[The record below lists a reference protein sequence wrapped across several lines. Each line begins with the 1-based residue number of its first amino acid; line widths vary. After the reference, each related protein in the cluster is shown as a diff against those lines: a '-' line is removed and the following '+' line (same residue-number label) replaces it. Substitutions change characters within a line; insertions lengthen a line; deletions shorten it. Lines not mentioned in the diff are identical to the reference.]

1 MIKRISTLLL
11 IAAVMFTF
19 AVPSGAQMKDDEVMK
34 YMDKAMSSGKSQ
46 GVIAKELAAKGLT
59 VEQFMSLKEQLESGA
74 IQTSA
79 SHTVS
84 ATDRTR
90 NMDTRLLEL
99 EFKAAVDSLA
109 GLDEDEFKVFGQS
122 IFANKNLNFAP
133 NLNIPTPSDYKLG
146 PGDEVIIDIWGSNE
160 ATIRQV
166 ISPDGFISIPDV
178 GLVSLNGMTVKEAD
192 SYLRKKMGRSYPVD
206 GENADSD
213 IKLTLGNIRTIHVN
227 VVGEVVNPGTYF
239 VSSLS
244 TVYNALYL
252 AGGVSEVG
260 SLREI
265 SLVRNNRKVASV
277 DLYDFIINGK
287 TAGDVVL
294 KDGDVITVPAYR
306 NIVDVAGKVKR
317 PMKYE
322 MKDGESVMT
331 ALEYSGGFT
340 GDAYKSNIRLIRRN
354 GVEYQLYTVDAA
366 RFGEFELMDG
376 DSLTVGQ
383 MVDRYENKVEIQGA
397 VYQPGAYQLGD
408 GISTVA
414 QLVRKAEGLKGD
426 AFVNRALLFREK
438 EDLTREVVAVDL
450 RAVLN
455 GTADDI
461 MLMRNDSLHV
471 SSIHDIKDIGT
482 ISIDGEVTLPGTY
495 AFVDNMTIE
504 DAILQAGGM
513 LESASTA
520 KIDIS
525 RRIKNQASQEE
536 PDSIGQSFTLTFKD
550 GYVVGGGKDFILEP
564 YDHISVRKSPGYFE
578 QISVTISGEVVFPGS
593 YALTHKNE
601 RISDLVKKA
610 GGVSSWAYVKGA
622 RLQRQMNEDEK
633 RRVES
638 ALDFLDSAKDSINVD
653 MIESANS
660 YYVGIDL
667 SKALA
672 NPGSEADLVL
682 REGDQLIVPEY
693 LNTVKISGNVMYPN
707 TVTYDPAF
715 LVKDYVEM
723 AGGYGYHS
731 KKSKAYIIYMN
742 GTVKRAR
749 KLSRNVIEPGC
760 EIVIPQKRQK
770 ESNIAEMLSIAT
782 TSSSVAT
789 MLATMGN
796 LVLSIVKSAN

>member
-1 MIKRISTLLL
+1 MLL
-11 IAAVMFTF
+11 IAAVMSAF

-34 YMDKAMSSGKSQ
+34 YMEKAMSSGKSQ

-59 VEQFMSLKEQLESGA
+59 AEQFMSLKEQLESGA

-84 ATDRTR
+84 AKDRTR
-90 NMDTRLLEL
+90 NMDMRLLEL

-667 SKALA
+667 TKALA

>member
-1 MIKRISTLLL
+1 MLV
-11 IAAVMFTF
+11 AAVMFTF

-34 YMDKAMSSGKSQ
+34 YMEKAMSSGKSQ

-59 VEQFMSLKEQLESGA
+59 AEQFMSLKEQLESGA

-79 SHTVS
+79 SHAAS

-109 GLDEDEFKVFGQS
+109 GLDEDKFKVFGQS

>member
-1 MIKRISTLLL
+1 ML

-34 YMDKAMSSGKSQ
+34 YMEKAMSSGKSQ

-59 VEQFMSLKEQLESGA
+59 AEQFMSLKEQLESGA

-84 ATDRTR
+84 AKDRTR

>member
-1 MIKRISTLLL
+1 MLL

>member
-11 IAAVMFTF
+11 IAAAMIAFS
-19 AVPSGAQMKDDEVMK
+19 VPAEAQVADDELVK
-34 YMDKAMSSGKSQ
+34 YVEKAMSSGRSQ
-46 GVIAKELAAKGLT
+46 SEIAKELASKG
-59 VEQFMSLKEQLESGA
+59 VSPEQFASLKAQLEGGDLRTA
-74 IQTSA
+74 A
-79 SHTVS
+79 SRTVP
-84 ATDRTR
+84 AADRTR
-90 NMDTRLLEL
+90 NMDMRLLEL
-99 EFKAAVDSLA
+99 EFNAAVDSLA
-109 GLDEDEFKVFGQS
+109 GLDKGRFKVFGQS
-122 IFANKNLNFAP
+122 IFSNKNLTFAP
-133 NLNIPTPSDYKLG
+133 NLNVPTPADYKLG

-160 ATIRQV
+160 ATIRQT
-166 ISPDGFISIPDV
+166 ISPDGFISIPNV

-192 SYLRKKMGRSYPVD
+192 SYLRKKMSRSYPVD
-206 GENADSD
+206 GEGADSD

-244 TVYNALYL
+244 TVYNALYI
-252 AGGVSEVG
+252 AGGINEVG

-265 SLVRNNRKVASV
+265 ALVRNNKKIATV
-277 DLYDFIINGK
+277 DLYDFIINGY
-287 TAGDVVL
+287 TTGDVML

-322 MKDGESVMT
+322 MKDGEDVKNVVDY
-331 ALEYSGGFT
+331 AGGFT

-354 GVEYQLYTVDAA
+354 GVEYQLYTVDAD
-366 RFGEFELMDG
+366 EFEGFRLMDG

-383 MVDRYENKVEIQGA
+383 MVDRYENKVDIQGA
-397 VYQPGAYQLGD
+397 VYHPGAYQLGED
-408 GISTVA
+408 ISTVA
-414 QLVRKAEGLKGD
+414 QLVRKAEGLRGD
-426 AFVNRALLFREK
+426 AFTNRALLFREK
-438 EDLTREVVAVDL
+438 EDLTREVIPVDL
-450 RAVLN
+450 KAVLN
-455 GTADDI
+455 GTAEDI
-461 MLMRNDSLHV
+461 LLHKNDSLHV
-471 SSIHDIKDIGT
+471 SSIHDITDLGT
-482 ISIDGEVTLPGTY
+482 ISINGEVALPGTY
-495 AFVDNMTIE
+495 VFVDNMTIE
-504 DAILQAGGM
+504 DAILQAGGL
-513 LESASTA
+513 LESASIV

-525 RRIKNQASQEE
+525 RRIKNQASHEE
-536 PDSIGQSFTLTFKD
+536 PDSIGQSFTLAFKD
-550 GYVVGGGKDFILEP
+550 GYAVDGNKEFVLQP
-564 YDHISVRKSPGYFE
+564 YDQISVRKSPGYFE
-578 QISVTISGEVVFPGS
+578 QASVSVSGEVMFPGS
-593 YALTHKNE
+593 YTLTHKNE

-622 RLQRQMNEDEK
+622 RLQRRMNEDEK

-638 ALDFLDSAKDSINVD
+638 AMDFLDSARDSINVE
-653 MIESANS
+653 MINAANS

-667 SKALA
+667 AKALA

-682 REGDQLIVPEY
+682 REGDQLMVPEY
-693 LNTVKISGNVMYPN
+693 LNTVKVSGNVMYPN
-707 TVTYDPAF
+707 TVTYDPDF

-749 KLSRNVIEPGC
+749 KLSRDVIEPGC

-770 ESNIAEMLSIAT
+770 DSNLSEILSIAT

-796 LVLSIVKSAN
+796 LMSTLVKK